1 MSVGACRAGR
11 SRALLR
17 PTCSGISL
25 SLPKA
30 VRREAAL
37 WVVFLGGH
45 IRQPGL
51 DVRSYDRG
59 ILERGIAKDGGDTEQ
74 LDPGVMSGQEN
85 GERVL

>member
-1 MSVGACRAGR
+1 MASTAGTGEGLEPGVGRRSVPSRPVRPWMSVGACSAGR

-37 WVVFLGGH
+37 WVVFLGGEYMSALVLMF
-45 IRQPGL
+45 GL
-51 DVRSYDRG
+51 A
-59 ILERGIAKDGGDTEQ
+59 L
-74 LDPGVMSGQEN
+74 
-85 GERVL
+85 